1 MSSADNYWPE
11 MHDLMMHSTT
21 SPTRSMRVQAVIN
34 HPHIADWY
42 FTVKLSDFIEQ
53 WLYEALGAEWHWY
66 RFEYQ
71 ARGSTH
77 AHGCAKLKN
86 DPGICSLVQK
96 AALGW
101 LVEQELEQTDTAP
114 SPEQVQALQCGE
126 DASTL
131 VLQYADWLVTTCNPS
146 LPDDFG
152 AYLNHILAQFHLLN
166 WKTLIVT
173 TLILST
179 QYNATHNA
187 VQPTVYE
194 RKPTKM
200 SLHAVLV
207 ILFQNKHAHFYHLKN
222 LKMAV
227 FVLH

>member
-11 MHDLMMHSTT
+11 MLDLMMHSTT
-21 SPTRSMRVQAVIN
+21 SLTRSMRVQVVIN
-34 HPHIADWY
+34 HPRIADWY

-71 ARGSTH
+71 ARSTH

-86 DPGICSLVQK
+86 DPDICSLVQK

-126 DASTL
+126 DATTL

-146 LPDDFG
+146 LPDDFWSIPEPHPCSISF
-152 AYLNHILAQFHLLN
+152 AKLEDIDSDYSD
-166 WKTLIVT
+166 LINSVQRH
-173 TLILST
+173 T
-179 QYNATHNA
+179 Q
-187 VQPTVYE
+187 
-194 RKPTKM
+194 
-200 SLHAVLV
+200 
-207 ILFQNKHAHFYHLKN
+207 
-222 LKMAV
+222 
-227 FVLH
+227 